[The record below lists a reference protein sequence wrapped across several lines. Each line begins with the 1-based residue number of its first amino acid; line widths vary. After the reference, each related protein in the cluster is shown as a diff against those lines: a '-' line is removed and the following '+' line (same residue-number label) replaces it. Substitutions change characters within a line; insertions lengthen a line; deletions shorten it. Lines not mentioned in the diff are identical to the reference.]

1 MKRKFINKVKAS
13 LVVGCTLL
21 AMGLQAQTQTEN
33 YVVSKTYKKA
43 RTTKVTGDNK
53 DEVSTTIQYFDGL
66 GRPKQSIALQAGGVL
81 TNANEMPI
89 DWTVNNTATDFYN
102 RNGGSVENKI
112 INGTT
117 PFGSNDLLWECIPN
131 SGDDAD
137 GGWNTDYF
145 TIDNTKTYRYT
156 VWVKKNKVGGRAQ
169 GRTYHGT
176 RNVNNLNGTANPN
189 PYFLSPFLPKANEW
203 YLLVG
208 IVHPHDYTG
217 GDTGVSGVYDKQ
229 GNKVLDGAE
238 YTWRSNV
245 HTTQLR
251 NYLYYCTDT
260 SVRQYFWSPLFQQVD
275 GGDLTVEEIV
285 NSKSAISSLAA
296 PKDIVT
302 HFEYDEFGRQ
312 TKEYLP
318 YASATSADIR
328 TGDIATATNAY
339 YQTKHT
345 TDFAGVSLPEVNA
358 YSEKVLEDSPL
369 NRVFEQAAP
378 GKDWKK
384 GSTYSAKGYTNNSHS
399 IKFEYATNSASEVRN
414 YYVTT
419 SFANNTYTP
428 TLRTR
433 TTNNGYY
440 KAGELSKTVTKDEN
454 WEATDGNNHTTQEFK
469 NKQGQVVL
477 KRTYNAN
484 QAHDTYYVYD
494 DFGNLT
500 YVLPPKVTTNDGVST
515 SELSELCYQYK
526 YDHRNRLVEKKI
538 AGKGWE
544 YIVYDKL
551 DRPVLTQD
559 ANLKSQGKW
568 LFTKY
573 DILGRVVYT
582 GIFKNN
588 NNRIVVQEAAN
599 NHNTLFEERGN
610 HLYHYTN
617 NAYPNVIFVNDIYS
631 ITYYDN
637 YDYWKHGLVVPSTV
651 QNVTTTNNVKGLVTG
666 TKSKVLIGG
675 EPKWV
680 MTING
685 YDTKGRTIYVANK
698 NEYLQ
703 TTDIVESKLDDF
715 TGKVLET
722 KTTHT
727 KTGKDA
733 IVTVDRFEY
742 DHMDRLV
749 SQTQQINEQISERIV
764 KNNYDELGQL
774 ESKQTGNG
782 TRAGYKD
789 VTSGISINKGVIS
802 KIGGLGWAVGLATL
816 GSFNQDGYVEFSATQ
831 VNKYYMVGLSNAN
844 TNAHY
849 NTIKYAIY
857 IRNSNTVHIYE
868 KGKPKGQKT
877 TYKVGDVFRVERIG
891 SEIHY
896 KKNGETFYISQ
907 TPSTGSLL
915 GDISMY
921 HTGGKIK
928 DFKIVDNSKGLQKVD
943 YTYNVRGWLKKIN
956 EDAVDDNDLFNFSLQ
971 YNDVTDQ
978 SKRLYNGN
986 IAQTNWLTANDN
998 KLRSY
1003 QYGYDAL
1010 NRITLADYTATGE
1023 EHNFS
1028 VFNILYDKN
1037 GNLTQLKRNY
1047 RDAWGHSQ
1055 LMDDLSYSYD
1065 SGNKLQKV
1073 TDRAHSSHKAHGF
1086 KDGANVDTEYYYD
1099 VNGNLKSDINKGI
1112 NLIDYNHLGLPTRVA
1127 KIPNREEIVYVYDAT
1142 GVKLE
1147 KQVVSNNARN
1157 VTQYAGDY
1165 VYDYFPK
1172 VGVTNLEFISHPEGH
1187 VKYDGGA
1194 FNYVYQ
1200 YKDHL
1205 GNIRLSYTDNNKD
1218 GVITPST
1225 EIIEE
1230 SNYYPFGL
1238 KHKGYNNNV
1247 SSLGNSTAQKFGYNG
1262 IELEESLG
1270 LNLME
1275 MDMRSYDPAIARW
1288 TSIDPVTHWSNST
1301 YNAFDN
1307 NPVFFADP
1315 SGADSIYNFET
1326 QQYVINGTVVSEEEA
1341 IKYAKN
1347 GGNADGSNNNKVD
1360 DKITLTGD
1368 EKLIKRTVDVLNT
1381 ALNGFYKVSSKKGVL
1396 SLQKTN
1402 KKGKISKNVSLIAK
1416 LLGTIIKDDENIT
1429 IGVSEK
1435 SNQVFIGSYELEEID
1450 ISDIEKFGSTSDV
1463 QTSGAA
1469 LLHEFV
1475 EQYRKQKLGEEYR
1488 SAHSKASKAENL
1500 INGSE
1505 RVQSQMTRNRNGFL
1519 VPYRKNGKLKYI
1531 SIQIS
1536 NNNIIKVTPK

>member
-1 MKRKFINKVKAS
+1 MKRRFINKVKAS

-21 AMGLQAQTQTEN
+21 AIGLQAQTQTEN

-66 GRPKQSIALQAGGVL
+66 GRPKQSIAIQAGGFL

-89 DWTVNNTATDFYN
+89 DWTVNSTATDFYN

-117 PFGSNDLLWECIPN
+117 PFGATDLLWECIPDVTRN
-131 SGDDAD
+131 AD

-156 VWVKKNKVGGRAQ
+156 VWVKKNKIGDESQ
-169 GRTYHGT
+169 GLTWHGT
-176 RNVNNLNGTANPN
+176 QNVNNLNGTANTN
-189 PYFLSPFLPKANEW
+189 PYFWYGHLPNADTW

-217 GDTGVSGVYDKQ
+217 GDTGVSGVYDKE
-229 GNKVLDGAE
+229 GNKVLDGIE
-238 YTWRSNV
+238 FTWRSNI
-245 HTTQLR
+245 TSTRLR
-251 NYLYYCTDT
+251 NYLYYSTDT

-399 IKFEYATNSASEVRN
+399 IKFEYATNSTSEVRS

-538 AGKGWE
+538 PGKGWE

-573 DILGRVVYT
+573 DILGRVAYT
-582 GIFKNN
+582 GVYKSSNLRTSLQATFNAKNKEDNYEGKVSPGYSLAGTFIYYSN
-588 NNRIVVQEAAN
+588 NDFPNTIDEVLTVQ
-599 NHNTLFEERGN
+599 
-610 HLYHYTN
+610 
-617 NAYPNVIFVNDIYS
+617 
-631 ITYYDN
+631 YYD
-637 YDYWKHGLVVPSTV
+637 DYLVNRDGGGLTMEAYE
-651 QNVTTTNNVKGLVTG
+651 VTSVRPVKGLPTVTK
-666 TKSKVLIGG
+666 TKVLGSCCTM
-675 EPKWV
+675 V
-680 MTING
+680 TTVSY
-685 YDTKGRTIYVANK
+685 YDTKGRIIANYSK
-698 NEYLQ
+698 NPYLQ
-703 TTDIVESKLDDF
+703 TTDITESKLDAF

-774 ESKQTGNG
+774 ESKLTGNG

-1010 NRITLADYTATGE
+1010 NRITSGTYVATGE
-1023 EHNFS
+1023 NGRYNLS
-1028 VFNILYDKN
+1028 GVTYDKN
-1037 GNLTQLKRNY
+1037 GNILTLQRNY
-1047 RDAWGHSQ
+1047 RDGSGSSQ
-1055 LMDDLSYSYD
+1055 LMDNLSYSYD
-1065 SGNKLQKV
+1065 NGNKLQKV
-1073 TDRAHSSHKAHGF
+1073 TDNAHSSHKANGF
-1086 KDGANVDTEYYYD
+1086 KDGTNSGNDYTYD
-1099 VNGNLKSDINKGI
+1099 VNGNMISDLNKKIGAI
-1112 NLIDYNHLGLPTRVA
+1112 RYNHLNLP
-1127 KIPNREEIVYVYDAT
+1127 REIDIYDEGGSVIEYVYAADGT
-1142 GVKLE
+1142 KLR
-1147 KQVVSNNARN
+1147 KD
-1157 VTQYAGDY
+1157 VTDEGDDIQITTDYAGNY
-1165 VYDYFPK
+1165 IYENNKLQFF
-1172 VGVTNLEFISHPEGH
+1172 NHPEGY
-1187 VKYDGGA
+1187 VTKDNTGK

-1205 GNIRLSYTDNNKD
+1205 GNVRLSYTDNNGD
-1218 GVITPST
+1218 GVIQTSS
-1225 EIIEE
+1225 EIVEE

-1247 SSLGNSTAQKFGYNG
+1247 SSLGNSTAQKKGFANK
-1262 IELEESLG
+1262 ELEEELG
-1270 LNLME
+1270 KNTIAYQWR
-1275 MDMRSYDPAIARW
+1275 DYDPVIGRFNKIDRFAEKYQNLSPYIYAANNPIKYRDIKGDSIAGVDRKSTRRARRLIRRTFRKNRKIARLFK
-1288 TSIDPVTHWSNST
+1288 TKGKGFKKISDKKFARATRGATKDEKALASAYRNSINSNNVNLVEIRKSKEKMSSFTQKYGVLALANDKKGSVLNNFGGGLSFKVGRKGIDTWSGVLLDSKQQVPFGNIFGMQTPITNDPGDTLAHELLGHMLGKMNNSSS
-1301 YNAFDN
+1301 YNHIDAVQTTN
-1307 NPVFFADP
+1307 L
-1315 SGADSIYNFET
+1315 Y
-1326 QQYVINGTVVSEEEA
+1326 YRVIGKGQFQWNGTGHG
-1341 IKYAKN
+1341 KTLP
-1347 GGNADGSNNNKVD
+1347 SN
-1360 DKITLTGD
+1360 I
-1368 EKLIKRTVDVLNT
+1368 
-1381 ALNGFYKVSSKKGVL
+1381 Y
-1396 SLQKTN
+1396 
-1402 KKGKISKNVSLIAK
+1402 
-1416 LLGTIIKDDENIT
+1416 
-1429 IGVSEK
+1429 
-1435 SNQVFIGSYELEEID
+1435 
-1450 ISDIEKFGSTSDV
+1450 
-1463 QTSGAA
+1463 SGIPT
-1469 LLHEFV
+1469 HF
-1475 EQYRKQKLGEEYR
+1475 
-1488 SAHSKASKAENL
+1488 
-1500 INGSE
+1500 
-1505 RVQSQMTRNRNGFL
+1505 
-1519 VPYRKNGKLKYI
+1519 
-1531 SIQIS
+1531 
-1536 NNNIIKVTPK
+1536 